1 MTARKGAKRAGMFHV
16 KHSGSKYRARKAI
29 VDGIAFDSRKEAR
42 RYLELRALE
51 RMGEIEGLELQPRF
65 LLIPAQREPPTFT
78 RTGREKPGKV
88 IERAVEYRAD
98 FSYVRDG
105 ERVVEDVK
113 GLRTKDYVLK
123 RKMMLWIHGIRIKEI

>member
-1 MTARKGAKRAGMFHV
+1 MTARKAKGRAGMFHV
-16 KHSGSKYRARKAI
+16 KHGSKYGSRKTI
-29 VDGIAFDSRKEAR
+29 VDGIAFDSAKEAR
-42 RYLELRALE
+42 RYIVLRSLE
-51 RMGEIEGLELQPRF
+51 RIGEIEGLELQPRF
-65 LLIPAQREPPTFT
+65 TLIPAQREPSTFT

-88 IERAVEYRAD
+88 IERAVEYVAD

-113 GLRTKDYVLK
+113 GMRTKDYVLK